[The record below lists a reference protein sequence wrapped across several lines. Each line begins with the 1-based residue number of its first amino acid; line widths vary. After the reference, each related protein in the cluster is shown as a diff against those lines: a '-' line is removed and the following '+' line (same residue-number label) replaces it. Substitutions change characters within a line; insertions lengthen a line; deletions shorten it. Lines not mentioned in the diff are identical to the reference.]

1 MKNLSL
7 SALSLSF
14 LFVLPSAAI
23 GCGGEEGT
31 DDGSGGS
38 AGTAAGSAGVS
49 GSGAGTA
56 GASGTAG
63 SAGSAGT
70 AGSAGS
76 AGTAGAGGS
85 AGSAGSAGASGSAGS
100 AGSGSGT
107 MFPSDMTTAGI
118 EAFLAAQTYR
128 GAGWQAETEAP
139 RDGTSLHARVRV
151 FFNDTLTAS
160 LEADNGPLGNGMPH
174 TTGSMVVKELY
185 TGDTMIGQAAMLRG
199 SNYVFYCKASEAGRC
214 STGSAAD
221 TVVTNCACHTNGV
234 VITAWPQ

>member
-1 MKNLSL
+1 MKNPSL
-7 SALSLSF
+7 SALSLSL

-31 DDGSGGS
+31 DDATGGS
-38 AGTAAGSAGVS
+38 AGTGAGSAGVS
-49 GSGAGTA
+49 GSGAGTSGSA
-56 GASGTAG
+56 GTGG
-63 SAGSAGT
+63 SAGSG
-70 AGSAGS
+70 GS
-76 AGTAGAGGS
+76 AGTSGAGGTAGTGGT

-100 AGSGSGT
+100 GNGT

-118 EAFLAAQTYR
+118 EAFLATQNYR
-128 GAGWQAETEAP
+128 GEGWQAETEAP
-139 RDGTSLHARVRV
+139 RDGTSLHTRVRV

-174 TTGSMVVKELY
+174 TQGSMVVKELY

-214 STGSAAD
+214 SSGSAAD
-221 TVVTNCACHTNGV
+221 TVVTNCACHTGGI